1 MALSFQDDR
10 DGDRRRKSGQ
20 TSEIESSTTPRPK
33 RKGEAPQVGD
43 ALRSVYDRALREDIP
58 SEMLDLL
65 KKLG

>member
-10 DGDRRRKSGQ
+10 DGDRRRKSEQ
-20 TSEIESSTTPRPK
+20 TSDIESSNTPRP
-33 RKGEAPQVGD
+33 RKKSDAPQVGD
-43 ALRSVYDRALREDIP
+43 ALRTVYDRALREDIP

>member
-1 MALSFQDDR
+1 MALSFQDDK
-10 DGDRRRKSGQ
+10 DGARRRKSGQ
-20 TSEIESSTTPRPK
+20 NSEIESSKSTRPRK
-33 RKGEAPQVGD
+33 RSEGPQVGD